1 MNVCFA
7 DSENK
12 IFSVVVLCYNNQQYL
27 PVCLDSILSQN
38 YPSIEIIVADDGS
51 AEFDVQK
58 HIDYINTS
66 NKGNIVNLCVYQNE
80 KNLGTVL
87 NVNTALKKAT
97 GRYIKIIAADDAL
110 FDENAL
116 KNAAS
121 ALNESPCGIISAN
134 VAKCDSELN
143 NPSKPFNRLGE
154 RLNFCPPE
162 KIFKKLCIHN
172 DIAAGGV
179 FFDLRFFEK
188 YGYFNESYRLLE
200 DWPTWLAVTKEG
212 CKIAYAPFSAIK
224 YRSDGGIGTGTNPL
238 YMADKTRV
246 MNEIIK
252 PSKGELGIIYYI
264 GARLSFMF
272 INSKLIR
279 KTYSILFRK
288 GK

>member
-1 MNVCFA
+1 MNCFA
-7 DSENK
+7 NSENNV
-12 IFSVVVLCYNNQQYL
+12 FSVVVLCYNNQQYL
-27 PVCLDSILSQN
+27 SVCLDSIISQN
-38 YPSIEIIVADDGS
+38 YPAIEIIVADDGS
-51 AEFDVQK
+51 CEFDTNK
-58 HIDYINTS
+58 HIEYITS
-66 NKGNIVNLCVYQNE
+66 LNKGNVVNFCVYQNE

-97 GRYIKIIAADDAL
+97 GKYIKIIAGDDAL
-110 FDENAL
+110 FDENTL

-121 ALNESPCGIISAN
+121 ALIESPCGIISSN
-134 VAKCDSELN
+134 VAKCDIELQ

-154 RLNFCPPE
+154 KLNTSEPE

-179 FFDLRFFEK
+179 FFDNRFFEK

-200 DWPTWLAVTKEG
+200 DWPTWLSVTKQG
-212 CKIAYAPFSAIK
+212 CKIAYTPFSAIK

-238 YMADKTRV
+238 YMADKMRV

-252 PSKGELGIIYYI
+252 PSKGDLGIVYYI
-264 GARLSFMF
+264 GARLSFAF